1 MKKPL
6 LLTFFIVLS
15 YSLFA
20 QQSNRDIISANGA
33 TDSLS
38 SGTISYTVGQLVIET
53 SQKDNITLNQGF
65 HQGDIEVVT
74 TYKNPDK
81 QVEIIAYP
89 NPAENYV
96 ELHTQLNEYKGM
108 QYTLY
113 DLRGALQEKGTIT
126 TTTQK
131 IDLSQLA
138 AGQYILQIT
147 QDDNKIQTFKIIK
160 K

>member
-6 LLTFFIVLS
+6 LLIFFIILS

-53 SQKDNITLNQGF
+53 AQKDNTTLNQGF
-65 HQGDIEVVT
+65 HQVDIEVVT

-81 QVEIIAYP
+81 QLEFVAYP
-89 NPAENYV
+89 NPAENYIQ
-96 ELHTQLNEYKGM
+96 LHAQLKEYQGI

-113 DLRGALQEKGTIT
+113 DLRGAAQEKGSINA
-126 TTTQK
+126 TTQK

-147 QDDNKIQTFKIIK
+147 RDDNRIQTFKIIK